1 MALPKHLHIGVFVPG
16 TIQLLDLSAI
26 DLLGMMSPDYLR
38 ACHLPEALCAA
49 GIPSTIHYISVPETG
64 PFVQLTANASLKVT
78 KVIDDLEVQ
87 PGKLD
92 IVLVPGPDPAATFEE
107 RVLKFVEGHAVW
119 KGEDGKTTDVLS
131 VCTGVFLLSQSGILK
146 GKKASGPRAIVPKL
160 RKQFPDV
167 EFIDD
172 KRWVHDGNVWTS
184 GGITNGQEM
193 VACYMKE
200 KFPGPATEAAIAMA
214 DVGEKGIDYSKGKSA
229 ETLWWLWQILKAL
242 TTGSSK
248 RKRS

>member
-16 TIQLLDLSAI
+16 TVQLLDLSPI
-26 DLLGMMSPDYLR
+26 DLLGMMSPEYLR
-38 ACHLPEALCAA
+38 ACQLPEALCAV
-49 GIPSTIHYISVPETG
+49 GIQSTIHYISVPETG

-78 KVIDDLEVQ
+78 KVIDDPEVQ

-107 RVLKFVEGHAVW
+107 QVLKFVQGHAAW

-131 VCTGVFLLSQSGILK
+131 VCTGVILLSQSGILK

-184 GGITNGQEM
+184 GKSVISFSYNINLMSALHSQSR
-193 VACYMKE
+193 VQSDCSSP
-200 KFPGPATEAAIAMA
+200 FPI
-214 DVGEKGIDYSKGKSA
+214 S
-229 ETLWWLWQILKAL
+229 
-242 TTGSSK
+242 
-248 RKRS
+248 RSMC